1 MTATVTDLGPVV
13 GHVQTDTFC
22 EGCGYNLHTQAVVRD
37 ERLGILICRC
47 PECGRIAAAGQ
58 STSAARVWLN
68 RLATVLLVWWVLFL
82 LVLFGLCTLFLGMLS
97 YGQATEQLE
106 YRQDPPPPGVTAPYY
121 YRGHWEVRRI
131 AGNDVERLERER
143 HERVIFFGVT
153 SALSVLTGT
162 FFAVLLWHATGWR
175 RIFALG
181 PPLVG
186 CAFAMFIWNTDP
198 MMSHVRD
205 FGMRQIGFTLLLEL
219 VGVSV
224 GLFIGR
230 PVARLALRLLVPPKL
245 RQHASFLWT
254 IDGKRLPVESSVTPA
269 GGGTP
274 IRV

>member
-1 MTATVTDLGPVV
+1 MTATATDLGPII

-58 STSAARVWLN
+58 STSAARAWLN

-97 YGQATEQLE
+97 YGQATQYIE
-106 YRQDPPPPGVTAPYY
+106 YRQDPPPPGVTNRYY
-121 YRGHWEVRRI
+121 YGGHYEVRRTSALEPDRI
-131 AGNDVERLERER
+131 ERER
-143 HERVIFFGVT
+143 QERLVFIGVT
-153 SALSVLTGT
+153 SALSLLTGV

-175 RIFALG
+175 RIFAMA

-186 CAFAMFIWNTDP
+186 CGFAMVIWNSDP

-205 FGMRQIGFTLLLEL
+205 FGMRQIGFFLLLEI
-219 VGVSV
+219 VGVSI

-230 PVARLALRLLVPPKL
+230 PLGRGALRLLVPPKL

-254 IDGKRLPVESSVTPA
+254 IDGKRLPVESAVKPA

-274 IRV
+274 IHA